1 MKKIISLVMALCMT
15 LSLAVMGI
23 PLHAAEEESELLA
36 EGNTLV
42 SHSTET
48 EKDLVSIENVFLAE
62 DPQNAPDY
70 SLKPDAD
77 APLNLLYQEPAITN
91 ASNSSMGTLTYT
103 PTASYKASQF
113 YQNAINVVLTGD
125 YAVDLLQL
133 IFSQQYY
140 AEGDYDGD
148 YGGMSGGSKNWTE
161 YGHWYGTQVV
171 TNKDLF
177 NAAWCAMFISW
188 CARQA
193 LIPED
198 IIHNGTYATPDN
210 RSFNISYHSN
220 DTPKFGDLVFFCWK
234 GDDSTWDH
242 VEVIYKVT
250 NNYIYS
256 MSGNHDNSVC
266 FRQTSRSSSTI
277 RAYGTYNHG
286 SFDSSTVVKD
296 TSILSSGA
304 TKTNV
309 PISVSNAWDISTVMS
324 KLNSFLSME
333 YKIYDAAGKW
343 LYTYSCLDHYYID
356 PSGNTYTS
364 VSEKMTDGSFIE
376 LCDTNGDVYVTLPV
390 GVSSAPTYDFSIST
404 PSNGETYPLEQMKA
418 TWTTV
423 SDADHYTYSL
433 RDLDTNTAIFENVST
448 NKKYAY
454 IDASDF
460 EAGHTYRFAV
470 MAKDSYENTL
480 VWAKVEF
487 SIEKTA
493 TTYEISITTPV
504 DGEVYP
510 LDRLKARWTD
520 VEDCDYFT
528 YSLRD
533 TTTNTLIIENQRVG
547 RLYAYIEVENFE
559 AGHTY
564 KFAVMAR
571 ESSGDVLAW
580 AQSEFS
586 ISDSIPVTGVELDVT
601 SYSLKAGQ
609 TYRLKVTVLPTTASN
624 QDVTFKSSNTSIATV
639 STSGKVTAKSAGTV
653 NITVT
658 TDDGGYKAKCVFT
671 ITEEN
676 RPVTGISLDI
686 TSYSLEVGDTFSLT
700 ETVLPENATNQ
711 KVIWS
716 SSNPSVAVVSSIGN
730 VTAMSVGTT
739 TITATTEDGGYTA
752 DCIVTVTNK
761 TPIHGDVN
769 GDGRIDYYDVTALY
783 AAYVSDSFDL
793 DTMDIN
799 KDGIVDYYDI
809 ARLYAY
815 YCGYIF
821 DL

>member
-1 MKKIISLVMALCMT
+1 MRHGKGLPMKTRYLLLTLLTTACLSLPLLAADATDDFSTRTENIPSDLTLLNMGELADVRFAPDPAMLYDGRAMT
-15 LSLAVMGI
+15 LYTTLSEAI
-23 PLHAAEEESELLA
+23 AARQTVVDIRALGYTDTAELDAL
-36 EGNTLV
+36 L
-42 SHSTET
+42 SQM
-48 EKDLVSIENVFLAE
+48 L
-62 DPQNAPDY
+62 NA
-70 SLKPDAD
+70 
-77 APLNLLYQEPAITN
+77 APLWNP
-91 ASNSSMGTLTYT
+91 
-103 PTASYKASQF
+103 
-113 YQNAINVVLTGD
+113 
-125 YAVDLLQL
+125 
-133 IFSQQYY
+133 
-140 AEGDYDGD
+140 
-148 YGGMSGGSKNWTE
+148 
-161 YGHWYGTQVV
+161 
-171 TNKDLF
+171 
-177 NAAWCAMFISW
+177 
-188 CARQA
+188 
-193 LIPED
+193 
-198 IIHNGTYATPDN
+198 
-210 RSFNISYHSN
+210 
-220 DTPKFGDLVFFCWK
+220 
-234 GDDSTWDH
+234 
-242 VEVIYKVT
+242 
-250 NNYIYS
+250 
-256 MSGNHDNSVC
+256 
-266 FRQTSRSSSTI
+266 
-277 RAYGTYNHG
+277 
-286 SFDSSTVVKD
+286 
-296 TSILSSGA
+296 
-304 TKTNV
+304 
-309 PISVSNAWDISTVMS
+309 
-324 KLNSFLSME
+324 
-333 YKIYDAAGKW
+333 
-343 LYTYSCLDHYYID
+343 
-356 PSGNTYTS
+356 
-364 VSEKMTDGSFIE
+364 
-376 LCDTNGDVYVTLPV
+376 
-390 GVSSAPTYDFSIST
+390 
-404 PSNGETYPLEQMKA
+404 
-418 TWTTV
+418 V
-423 SDADHYTYSL
+423 SDAVIYRVENGIIASVTLSYPVEWNGTTISTIEEGIAHALSGITDTMS
-433 RDLDTNTAIFENVST
+433 DLE
-448 NKKYAY
+448 KKYAY

-547 RLYAYIEVENFE
+547 RLYAYIEAENFE

-601 SYSLKAGQ
+601 SYSLKVRQ